1 MIKPWRRRH
10 RDLELDEELAVH
22 MRMAIEERVARG
34 ERREDA
40 ERAARREFGN
50 VGVVK
55 EVTREMWGGGW
66 FERLLQDVRY
76 GARTLR
82 RSPGFT
88 IVALSTLALGIGATT
103 AMFTVVH
110 AVLLRPL
117 SYPRSDR
124 LVRIAY
130 DYPKSPFITEG
141 GISDRQWVDARSR
154 YRMFTRVA
162 AFTPGLVTLTN
173 AGDPV
178 RLQEASVA
186 AGLFETLGITP
197 ALGRT
202 FGRDDELVGG
212 EPVVILGDALWRE
225 RFGADSNAVGRPIT
239 LDGVRHTVL
248 GVMPQGFAYPLD
260 ARLWRPLRLQLAPNR
275 FQILSVIGRLRDGAT
290 RAQALAELDA
300 LAAADRARDSM
311 VARVTP
317 LKDTVV
323 GDVTRSLLVFAGAVG
338 LVLLIACTNVANL
351 LLMRATTRRREMA
364 VRAALGA
371 GRRRLVRQLV
381 TESALLWVGAGV
393 AGAGIAVAGV
403 RALLALAPAGRIP
416 RHGEIGVDAVA
427 LAFALV
433 VSLGTGLI
441 FGLIPALRATG
452 SSVRD
457 ALAASARTMT
467 GRDGR
472 LRGALVMAE
481 IAFALVLLTGAA
493 LMMESFIRLRRV
505 ELGFRPEGLASL
517 TVDLPDAT
525 YQSAPAMQAAHEA
538 VLDRLEKIRGVT
550 SAAAVNFI
558 PLGGPMI
565 RGDIKVD
572 GRTLPPSYLVAKPS
586 VSPGYFRTMGIRLR
600 LGREFTAQDAA
611 SSPHVV
617 IVSES
622 VARQIWP
629 DLSPIGQRI
638 SNKDVPGPGDWLTV
652 VGVVDDVGQTSIDVH
667 REPAIYQPIQQLTQ
681 TFFLGHMSFIVRAV
695 GDPALLLP
703 MMRRALRDVDPNQP
717 IGSIGT
723 VESAI
728 SATVAEPLFQARLI
742 GAFSI
747 VALVLAAIGIYGV
760 VAYSVAERTRE
771 IGIRVALG
779 AGRGD
784 VVGMVLRRLLVLLVP
799 GVALGVA
806 GALATTRVLSSL
818 LFEIRPDDPATFIS
832 VAVLLAA
839 VAIVAGMMPARRASR
854 VDPLVAL
861 KEA

>member
-1 MIKPWRRRH
+1 
-10 RDLELDEELAVH
+10 
-22 MRMAIEERVARG
+22 
-34 ERREDA
+34 
-40 ERAARREFGN
+40 
-50 VGVVK
+50 
-55 EVTREMWGGGW
+55 
-66 FERLLQDVRY
+66 
-76 GARTLR
+76 
-82 RSPGFT
+82 
-88 IVALSTLALGIGATT
+88 
-103 AMFTVVH
+103 
-110 AVLLRPL
+110 
-117 SYPRSDR
+117 
-124 LVRIAY
+124 
-130 DYPKSPFITEG
+130 
-141 GISDRQWVDARSR
+141 
-154 YRMFTRVA
+154 
-162 AFTPGLVTLTN
+162 
-173 AGDPV
+173 
-178 RLQEASVA
+178 
-186 AGLFETLGITP
+186 
-197 ALGRT
+197 
-202 FGRDDELVGG
+202 
-212 EPVVILGDALWRE
+212 
-225 RFGADSNAVGRPIT
+225 
-239 LDGVRHTVL
+239 
-248 GVMPQGFAYPLD
+248 
-260 ARLWRPLRLQLAPNR
+260 
-275 FQILSVIGRLRDGAT
+275 
-290 RAQALAELDA
+290 
-300 LAAADRARDSM
+300 
-311 VARVTP
+311 
-317 LKDTVV
+317 
-323 GDVTRSLLVFAGAVG
+323 
-338 LVLLIACTNVANL
+338 
-351 LLMRATTRRREMA
+351 
-364 VRAALGA
+364 
-371 GRRRLVRQLV
+371 
-381 TESALLWVGAGV
+381 
-393 AGAGIAVAGV
+393 
-403 RALLALAPAGRIP
+403 
-416 RHGEIGVDAVA
+416 
-427 LAFALV
+427 
-433 VSLGTGLI
+433 
-441 FGLIPALRATG
+441 
-452 SSVRD
+452 
-457 ALAASARTMT
+457 
-467 GRDGR
+467 
-472 LRGALVMAE
+472 
-481 IAFALVLLTGAA
+481 
-493 LMMESFIRLRRV
+493 
-505 ELGFRPEGLASL
+505 
-517 TVDLPDAT
+517 
-525 YQSAPAMQAAHEA
+525 
-538 VLDRLEKIRGVT
+538 
-550 SAAAVNFI
+550 
-558 PLGGPMI
+558 
-565 RGDIKVD
+565 
-572 GRTLPPSYLVAKPS
+572 
-586 VSPGYFRTMGIRLR
+586 MGIRLR